1 MKNDFRALCAELLQ
15 AMDEITE
22 YEIVDWGYVKSKP
35 LKMADKSMEEA
46 RAALAQQ
53 RANSRKA
60 IDAIAA
66 IGQEDENYDE
76 DYGET
81 QRLSNAVQ
89 SCLSQREEI
98 LSAFIAKY
106 GFHPEM
112 AVQIEQRQ
120 ADGTSTWRIEK
131 RPSPLTEE
139 KGPSDEELLEAAAK
153 ALGYKSIPSDET
165 CLTAEAAEL
174 LTFAHAVLAR
184 WCCPTPQPIPLSE
197 RTPEMSDCNAE
208 GECWTT
214 DHDPSLCYSPVWKM
228 TNHPSAFP
236 AGCGNLKD
244 FRKNYF
250 WRNVNYWLPH
260 WALPIP
266 TDDSKE

>member
-1 MKNDFRALCAELLQ
+1 MKNDFCALCAELLREFSSLYSDMSAQ
-15 AMDEITE
+15 VDFNDAYLERTDALITR
-22 YEIVDWGYVKSKP
+22 
-35 LKMADKSMEEA
+35 A
-46 RAALAQQ
+46 RAALAEPVGEGPTEALVDDLFNRFADSCDEYGLWSMGKDGLRAALTQQ

-66 IGQEDENYDE
+66 IGQEDENYGE

-131 RPSPLTEE
+131 RPSLQTEE
-139 KGPSDEELLEAAAK
+139 KGP
-153 ALGYKSIPSDET
+153 
-165 CLTAEAAEL
+165 
-174 LTFAHAVLAR
+174 
-184 WCCPTPQPIPLSE
+184 
-197 RTPEMSDCNAE
+197 
-208 GECWTT
+208 
-214 DHDPSLCYSPVWKM
+214 
-228 TNHPSAFP
+228 
-236 AGCGNLKD
+236 
-244 FRKNYF
+244 
-250 WRNVNYWLPH
+250 
-260 WALPIP
+260 
-266 TDDSKE
+266 TDDKL